1 MPKYVEPHGGTMNIK
16 TIITLIIV
24 LAGGGSVSFAT
35 LKASNEYTDKELQKS
50 EVSAEKIAETK
61 LNAIKDDIQ
70 DIKKSVENMEVKQD
84 KLIQALTTKR

>member
-1 MPKYVEPHGGTMNIK
+1 MPKYVEPNGGTMNIK
-16 TIITLIIV
+16 TIVTLIII

-50 EVSAEKIAETK
+50 EASAEKIADAK

-84 KLIQALTTKR
+84 KLIDALAKRK